1 MNNQVI
7 NTDKI
12 VIQFRVPIN
21 IEINKLNHNP
31 IIQLQRNTD
40 LFNSN
45 KDFNEKWNVYY
56 NSTLYCYLYASPR
69 DGGNYIQLYFHKEIN
84 YIEFNR
90 ILLFYNEFTSQN
102 PSLEYDG
109 FSKLEICLN
118 SLDSSMWNQIF
129 EIQANRI
136 DSNQYIKPLYQSN
149 SKTKITIHSLENN
162 SEFVICHKNN
172 SSKEA
177 ISKNSIANK
186 VVIYKKTNLKY
197 YQTAFYN
204 QNNLNVV
211 DHLYR
216 LEVRLNR
223 KFFSNLKAKGK
234 IIDFEYIFTQSNLVD
249 LFDSAIG
256 DKLQFKELTK
266 PYKDCHRN
274 KKYEILALY
283 SPSKTLKDLKL
294 TNYSKPVYTPE
305 NTYKNDCALFRAL
318 VKEYLE
324 HPANLLLESIFFVVS
339 VKKVDY
345 RVQIKNLI
353 NKGYNL
359 NGLKNLESILIEN
372 YN

>member
-12 VIQFRVPIN
+12 IIQFRVPIN

-31 IIQLQRNTD
+31 IIRLERNTD

-56 NSTLYCYLYASPR
+56 NSTLYAHLYASPR
-69 DGGNYIQLYFHKEIN
+69 DGGNYIQVYFDKEIN
-84 YIEFNR
+84 YVEFNK

-102 PSLEYDG
+102 PYLEYDG

-118 SLDSSMWNQIF
+118 SLDSIMWNQIF
-129 EIQANRI
+129 KIQANRT
-136 DSNQYIKPLYQSN
+136 DSNQCIKPLYQSN

-162 SEFVICHKNN
+162 NEFVICHKSN

-186 VVIYKKTNLKY
+186 VVIYKKTNLKS
-197 YQTAFYN
+197 YQIAFYN
-204 QNNLNVV
+204 QNNLPVI
-211 DHLYR
+211 DQLYR

-249 LFDSAIG
+249 LFDAAIG
-256 DKLQFKELTK
+256 DKLQFKQLTK
-266 PYKDCHRN
+266 PYKDSHRN

-283 SPSKTLKDLKL
+283 SPSINLKDLKL
-294 TNYSKPVYTPE
+294 TNYSKPLYEPE
-305 NTYKNDCALFRAL
+305 NTHKNDCTLFRNLA
-318 VKEYLE
+318 KEYLL
-324 HPANLLLESIFFVVS
+324 HPANSILESICYTVS
-339 VKKVDY
+339 WKKVDY
-345 RVQIKNLI
+345 RIQIKNLI

-359 NGLKNLESILIEN
+359 NELKKLEEILIEN